1 MSVGALEMYIDNTL
15 IESLRDKF
23 GIRAGSNI
31 GLFFEEWRNYGQD
44 WIMERYPERTVYYY
58 IKILEKAG
66 LMVKERKGTYK
77 PAPGYENP
85 VKP

>member
-1 MSVGALEMYIDNTL
+1 MYIDGILLN
-15 IESLRDKF
+15 KF
-23 GIRAGSNI
+23 RERFGNYAGKNI
-31 GLFFEEWRNYGQD
+31 ALFFEEWRNYGQD
-44 WIMERYPERTVYYY
+44 WIMERYPERTFYYY
-58 IKILEKAG
+58 ISKLEKAG